1 MKKKTKMW
9 TTGILIYELITFAES
24 PKRICIMYVH
34 TQDTQDNSKAKV
46 ILYETFWLLFNGNKK
61 YFTKILTTF
70 RPVESVLGGR
80 GLGSWQFHDRNEEKG
95 KKKVYYLNDRHKVW
109 QMCYGIL
116 NNITIILS
124 FLQFFFF
131 SF

>member
-24 PKRICIMYVH
+24 LKRICIMYVH
-34 TQDTQDNSKAKV
+34 TQDTQDNSKAKL
-46 ILYETFWLLFNGNKK
+46 ILYETFWLLFNCNKK

-70 RPVESVLGGR
+70 RPVESVLDGR
-80 GLGSWQFHDRNEEKG
+80 VLGPWQFHDRNEEKEE
-95 KKKVYYLNDRHKVW
+95 KKVYYLNDRHKVW
-109 QMCYGIL
+109 QMCYSIL

-124 FLQFFFF
+124 FLQFFF